1 MIRRILVGAQDHAA
15 LGKLLGD
22 AAVSVASAM
31 AFEDGLNEEADLRV
45 GALRGGRRR
54 GVVKA
59 AARLAEDRAPGGC
72 WRRFAA

>member
-1 MIRRILVGAQDHAA
+1 MIRQISGRGADHAA
-15 LGKLLGD
+15 VGKLLSD
-22 AAVSVASAM
+22 AAGSVASAM
-31 AFEDGLNEEADLRV
+31 AFEEGLYEGADLRV
-45 GALRGGRRR
+45 GALSGGRRR